1 MRSMTAFAS
10 IQWEAKDARYA
21 WEIKSV
27 NHRFLDIS
35 LRVPERFKPFEIA
48 FRKCIAAVCQRGR
61 IEVSLRELVRIESI
75 DMQVDEVRLA
85 AYLNGAQALADKY
98 QLAWDIGLSKV
109 MDIFAGTSLQTCTS
123 DPKLLEKELCEQLQ
137 NGLALLA
144 EQRLQEGSA
153 LQVFLQERL
162 AVFRIC
168 WQQAVIEADRQPELL
183 RQRLMQRARD
193 SFPDVLEEQSIVQE
207 AALLALR
214 YDIKEELDRMDAHM
228 NAFEQAV
235 NGAEPQGKRLD
246 FLLQEL
252 HREVNT
258 LSAKADTQALSQIA
272 IEMKLFVEQMREQV
286 QNVE

>member
-10 IQWEAKDARYA
+10 VQWETKDARYA

-35 LRVPERFKPFEIA
+35 LRVPERFRPFEMA
-48 FRKCIAAVCQRGR
+48 FRKCISGVCQRGR
-61 IEVSLRELVRIESI
+61 IEVSLRELERMESPL
-75 DMQVDEVRLA
+75 MQVDEVRLS
-85 AYLNGAQALADKY
+85 AYLADAKALADKY

-109 MDIFAGTSLQTCTS
+109 MDIFSGTALQTS
-123 DPKLLEKELCEQLQ
+123 IQDPKLLEATLCKPLQ
-137 NGLALLA
+137 VCLKALI
-144 EQRLQEGSA
+144 EQRQQEGDS
-153 LQVFLQERL
+153 LRGFLNERL
-162 AVFRIC
+162 VAFRAC
-168 WQQAVIEADRQPELL
+168 WQQAIQEAALQPGLL
-183 RQRLMQRARD
+183 RQRLMQRAREC
-193 SFPDVLEEQSIVQE
+193 FPEVMEEQSLLQE

-228 NAFEQAV
+228 SAFEQATQ
-235 NGAEPQGKRLD
+235 GAEPQGKRLD

-258 LSAKADTQALSQIA
+258 LSAKADTEALSQIA

>member
-1 MRSMTAFAS
+1 MTAFAS
-10 IQWEAKDARYA
+10 VQWEAKDARYV

-48 FRKCIAAVCQRGR
+48 FRKCIAGVCQRGR
-61 IEVSLRELVRIESI
+61 IEVSLRELERIESF
-75 DMQVDEVRLA
+75 DMQVDETRLA
-85 AYLNGAQALADKY
+85 AYLTGAQVLADKY
-98 QLAWDIGLSKV
+98 QLAWDIGLSKI
-109 MDIFAGTSLQTCTS
+109 MDVFSGTSLQTCIS
-123 DPKLLEKELCEQLQ
+123 EPKLLETELCGQLQ

-144 EQRLQEGSA
+144 EQRLQEGST
-153 LQVFLQERL
+153 LQGFLQERL
-162 AVFRIC
+162 IAFRVC
-168 WQQAVIEADRQPELL
+168 WQQAVIEAGLQPELL

-193 SFPDVLEEQSIVQE
+193 CFPEVLEEKSIVQE